1 MTERLLLGTGALIAL
16 ERNDRR
22 MWARLAAAAD
32 ATLDVVVPAGAL
44 AQTWRGTPRQVRLG
58 QVLGATR
65 TGPFDSIAR
74 ARGERCRTA
83 QTADPIA
90 AGVVLN
96 ATGAVS
102 VIVTS
107 DEGDIGRIVDALG
120 SDVGTGISI
129 LKA

>member
-1 MTERLLLGTGALIAL
+1 M
-16 ERNDRR
+16 
-22 MWARLAAAAD
+22 
-32 ATLDVVVPAGAL
+32 
-44 AQTWRGTPRQVRLG
+44 
-58 QVLGATR
+58 
-65 TGPFDSIAR
+65 
-74 ARGERCRTA
+74 CRTA
-83 QTADPIA
+83 QTADPFD

-129 LKA
+129 LKT

>member
-1 MTERLLLGTGALIAL
+1 MTERLILDTGALIAL
-16 ERNDRR
+16 ERNDRH

-44 AQTWRGTPRQVRLG
+44 AQAWRGTPRQARLG
-58 QVLGATR
+58 QALGATR

-74 ARGERCRTA
+74 ACGELCRAARTS
-83 QTADPIA
+83 DPID

-102 VIVTS
+102 MIVTS
-107 DEGDIGRIVDALG
+107 DEGDIRRLVEALG
-120 SDVGTGISI
+120 SDLASKITVV
-129 LKA
+129 KA

>member
-1 MTERLLLGTGALIAL
+1 MTERLVLDTGALIAL
-16 ERNDRR
+16 ERNDRQ

-44 AQTWRGTPRQVRLG
+44 AQAWRGTPRQARLG
-58 QVLGATR
+58 QALGATR

-74 ARGERCRTA
+74 ACGELCRTA
-83 QTADPIA
+83 QTADPID

-107 DEGDIGRIVDALG
+107 DEGDIGRLIDALG

-129 LKA
+129 LKT